1 MDRLDVRTIIRADSV
16 QRNSEG
22 AVSVQIAIFTG
33 EASGDRV
40 GAQLATEIKRLRP
53 DAQIWGTGGYFLR
66 AAGVEV
72 VVDSSRFGVVGI
84 AAALKL
90 LPKILR
96 GRKFLH
102 REMLRRKPDLLIAVD
117 AGAFNLGFGPIVG
130 LCPWTRKHLP
140 KTKILYYFPPASWRR
155 TLKSTTL
162 NIDADAVAT
171 PFPWSETEL
180 QRLGVNAK
188 FVGHPLLDLVHPSLS
203 TTAFAEKYGLDK
215 NKPVV
220 GLLPGSRAQEI
231 AEILPLQLEAA
242 AIIHKRVPSVQFVVA
257 LAPTVDRQ
265 DVVRTVE
272 RLRARSG
279 PHLTD
284 LLHNLEER
292 LLGDG
297 ITRGSQAQRL
307 SPIAVTPEGAHV
319 PRKSAPDDFA
329 SRTRAQLVEA
339 EKQRGDGKDFALVI
353 VENAT
358 YDTMAA
364 SDVLLTAS
372 GTATLEAAILGKPMV
387 ILYRLSKD
395 NWLEYQVVKNRLP
408 VHIGLPNLL
417 AGKRICPEL
426 VQDAATPEA
435 LAAEVIGLLLEPER
449 LLRMK
454 EDLRA
459 AVSQLGKSGGATRA
473 AQMAIDL
480 VSGGGERSPGTSSS

>member
-1 MDRLDVRTIIRADSV
+1 MR
-16 QRNSEG
+16 
-22 AVSVQIAIFTG
+22 
-33 EASGDRV
+33 
-40 GAQLATEIKRLRP
+40 
-53 DAQIWGTGGYFLR
+53 
-66 AAGVEV
+66 
-72 VVDSSRFGVVGI
+72 
-84 AAALKL
+84 
-90 LPKILR
+90 
-96 GRKFLH
+96 
-102 REMLRRKPDLLIAVD
+102 RRKPDLLISVD

-130 LCPWTRKHLP
+130 LCPWTRSHLP
-140 KTKILYYFPPASWRR
+140 ETKILYYFPPGSWRR
-155 TLKSTTL
+155 TLKTTTL
-162 NIDADAVAT
+162 DKVADVVAT

-180 QRLGVNAK
+180 RRLGANAT
-188 FVGHPLLDLVHPSLS
+188 FVGHPLLDLVHPSVS
-203 TTAFAEKYGLDK
+203 ATAFAEQYGLDK
-215 NKPVV
+215 NQPVV

-272 RLRARSG
+272 RLRERGGA
-279 PHLTD
+279 HLTD
-284 LLHNLEER
+284 LLHRLEEK
-292 LLGDG
+292 L
-297 ITRGSQAQRL
+297 RGEGSARGPL
-307 SPIAVTPEGAHV
+307 PNRAAPLAVTPQGAV
-319 PRKSAPDDFA
+319 LPAPLKQDDFA
-329 SRTRAQLVEA
+329 SRTRAQLNQSA
-339 EKQRGDGKDFALVI
+339 QQRGDGKDFALAI

-387 ILYRLSKD
+387 ILYRLSQD

-459 AVSQLGKSGGATRA
+459 AVALLGKPGGAARA
-473 AQMAIDL
+473 AQMAVEL
-480 VSGGGERSPGTSSS
+480 VETGTVSTAGDDREHPKSAEGI

>member
-1 MDRLDVRTIIRADSV
+1 MTHLHGHREVP
-16 QRNSEG
+16 EG
-22 AVSVQIAIFTG
+22 KGSASVQIAIITG

-40 GAQLATEIKRLRP
+40 GAQLATELKRLRP
-53 DAQIWGTGGYFLR
+53 DAKIWGTGGYFLR
-66 AAGVEV
+66 NAGVEV
-72 VVDSSRFGVVGI
+72 VADSSRYGVIGI
-84 AAALKL
+84 AAAVRL
-90 LPKILR
+90 LPRVLSAR
-96 GRKFLH
+96 RLLH
-102 REMLRRKPDLLIAVD
+102 REMLRRKPDLLISVD

-140 KTKILYYFPPASWRR
+140 RTKILYYFPPGSWRR
-155 TLKSTTL
+155 SLKSTTL
-162 NIDADAVAT
+162 DKVADAVAT

-180 QRLGVNAK
+180 RRLGANAT
-188 FVGHPLLDLVHPSLS
+188 FVGHPLLDLVHPAVPAA
-203 TTAFAEKYGLDK
+203 AFAEKYGLDR
-215 NKPVV
+215 NQPVV

-242 AIIHKRVPSVQFVVA
+242 AIIHKRVPGVQFVVA

-272 RLRARSG
+272 RLRERGGA
-279 PHLTD
+279 HLTD
-284 LLHNLEER
+284 LLHRLEER
-292 LLGDG
+292 LRSEG
-297 ITRGSQAQRL
+297 IVKVPQPHRV
-307 SPIAVTPEGAHV
+307 SPLAVTPEGAV
-319 PRKSAPDDFA
+319 LPGPAKPDDFA
-329 SRTRAQLVEA
+329 IRTRAQLVQSEG
-339 EKQRGDGKDFALVI
+339 QRGDGKDFALAI

-387 ILYRLSKD
+387 ILYRLSQD

-417 AGKRICPEL
+417 AEKRICPEL

-459 AVSQLGKSGGATRA
+459 AVAQLGTPGGAART
-473 AQMAIDL
+473 AQMAIEL
-480 VSGGGERSPGTSSS
+480 VAEGGERSGVPGGS

>member
-1 MDRLDVRTIIRADSV
+1 M
-16 QRNSEG
+16 
-22 AVSVQIAIFTG
+22 QIAIITG

-40 GAQLATEIKRLRP
+40 GGQLATEIKRLRP
-53 DAQIWGTGGYFLR
+53 DAEIWGTGGHYLR
-66 AAGVEV
+66 SAGVDV
-72 VVDSSRFGVVGI
+72 VVDSSRYGVIGI
-84 AAALKL
+84 AAAVRL
-90 LPKILR
+90 LPRVLR
-96 GRKFLH
+96 ARQILH
-102 REMLRRKPDLLIAVD
+102 REMRRRRPDLLIAVD
-117 AGAFNLGFGPIVG
+117 AGAFNLGFGPVIG

-140 KTKILYYFPPASWRR
+140 KTRILYYFPPGSWRR
-155 TLKSTTL
+155 NLKSTTL
-162 NIDADAVAT
+162 DTVTDAVAT

-180 QRLGVNAK
+180 QRLGAK
-188 FVGHPLLDLVHPSLS
+188 AVFVGHPLLDLVHPSVTPS
-203 TTAFAEKYGLDK
+203 VFAEQYGLDK
-215 NKPVV
+215 DQPVV

-231 AEILPLQLEAA
+231 AEILPVQLEAA
-242 AIIHKRVPSVQFVVA
+242 AIIHKRVPSVQFVIA
-257 LAPTVDRQ
+257 LAATVDRA

-272 RLRARSG
+272 RLRERGG

-284 LLHNLEER
+284 LLHRLEER
-292 LLGDG
+292 LRGDG
-297 ITRGSQAQRL
+297 TAKGLHPQRVSSL
-307 SPIAVTPEGAHV
+307 AVTPQGTML
-319 PRKSAPDDFA
+319 PAPVKQDEFA
-329 SRTRAQLVEA
+329 SRTRAQLVQSA
-339 EKQRGDGKDFALVI
+339 RQRGDGKDFALAI

-387 ILYRLSKD
+387 IVYRLSKD

-426 VQDAATPEA
+426 VQVAATPDA

-459 AVSQLGKSGGATRA
+459 AVSQLGQRGGATRT
-473 AQMAIDL
+473 AQMAIEL
-480 VSGGGERSPGTSSS
+480 VETGAVRGARGDGEPQKSDESI